1 MTLISLRDFHHSPT
15 PYDLALQVEAIIDR
29 SPLPYPTEVLET
41 GYCRVDISIQP
52 NFRNDLLLAFE
63 P

>member
-1 MTLISLRDFHHSPT
+1 MTLISLRDFSHPLT
-15 PYDLALQVEAIIDR
+15 PYDLALQVGAKAGR
-29 SPLPYPTEVLET
+29 FPLPYPTEVLET